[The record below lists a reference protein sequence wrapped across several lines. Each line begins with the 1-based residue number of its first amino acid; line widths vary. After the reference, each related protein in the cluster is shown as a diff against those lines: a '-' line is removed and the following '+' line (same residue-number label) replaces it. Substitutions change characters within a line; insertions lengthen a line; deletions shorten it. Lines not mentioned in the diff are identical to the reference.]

1 MNYRPSIVCVLVVS
15 LAGCVESPPPDA
27 PREEDRKLE
36 RAVQEPLDKAR
47 AVEEQ
52 MREARKQQDEK
63 LREEGG

>member
-1 MNYRPSIVCVLVVS
+1 MTSRPLTLATFALL
-15 LAGCVESPPPDA
+15 LAGCVETPPPDA
-27 PREEDRKLE
+27 PREEDRQLE

-47 AVEEQ
+47 AVEDQ

>member
-1 MNYRPSIVCVLVVS
+1 MITRPLALAMLGLL
-15 LAGCVESPPPDA
+15 LAGCVESPPPET

-47 AVEEQ
+47 AVEDQ

-63 LREEGG
+63 LREDGG